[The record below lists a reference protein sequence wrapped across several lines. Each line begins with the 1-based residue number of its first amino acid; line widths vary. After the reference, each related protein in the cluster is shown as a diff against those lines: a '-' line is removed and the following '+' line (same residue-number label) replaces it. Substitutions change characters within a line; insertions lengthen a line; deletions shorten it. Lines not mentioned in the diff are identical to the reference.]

1 MMRIL
6 FICHGN
12 ICRSPMAEFVFRD
25 MVRKHGLADNFEI
38 ASAAVSSEEEGNSV
52 YPPVKRLLNAAG
64 IDCSGKTARKMTRAD
79 YEYYDLLLEMDHSNL
94 RNMSRIWL
102 TAEMLTPVCSRLPR
116 RQPIKRSALQKPRAL
131 PQIFSYRLL
140 PFIFYSYVFSISQ
153 PFLFV
158 KEKTLT
164 QGGSRWTH
172 LR

>member
-25 MVRKHGLADNFEI
+25 MVRKQGLADNFEI

-79 YEYYDLLLEMDHSNL
+79 YEYYDLLLAMDHSNL
-94 RNMSRIWL
+94 RNMSQICGGDPEQKMHLLLEYAGRNDREVADPWYTGNFDL
-102 TAEMLTPVCSRLPR
+102 TWRDINDACAGL
-116 RQPIKRSALQKPRAL
+116 LQDL
-131 PQIFSYRLL
+131 I
-140 PFIFYSYVFSISQ
+140 
-153 PFLFV
+153 
-158 KEKTLT
+158 
-164 QGGSRWTH
+164 
-172 LR
+172 